1 MAPLEWWR
9 GEKYLYSRKDA
20 TKPIFCAHI
29 KGVLRIPRGECKP
42 RSRPRPKRTKRSDNN
57 GDGQTGALVKR
68 KVVYDGFE
76 ERKNFTDNLLVSMI
90 TGVDMI
96 TAEAEGETPP
106 ITGQKRRFGE
116 LDFDESLSSPPR
128 KRLRFERKN
137 FTDNLLVSMIT
148 AEKQAEGETP
158 PITGQK
164 RRFGELD
171 FDESLSSPP
180 RKRLRFVPPLTPAQ
194 DTSVSTQLQ
203 KSSQIDRRKSSV
215 FGGPYSDYEVPIEVS
230 WSEPVLYRI
239 QC

>member
-128 KRLRFERKN
+128 KRLRF
-137 FTDNLLVSMIT
+137 
-148 AEKQAEGETP
+148 
-158 PITGQK
+158 
-164 RRFGELD
+164 
-171 FDESLSSPP
+171 
-180 RKRLRFVPPLTPAQ
+180 VPPLTPAQ